1 MKTQLFFDLA
11 GETHHPKVHFRDSR
25 EVEEIMKELRERN
38 IAIFEINGAV
48 LSSQEDLYKVFA
60 SVLRKP
66 KEWYGG
72 EEYPTNVNAFL
83 EYLDDVLDWVPAN
96 GHVVLIRN
104 SEQFW
109 RTHPR
114 LAGDL
119 TEWWQFATVINEA
132 TVHLVFVW

>member
-11 GETHHPKVHFRDSR
+11 GETRHPKVHFRESK
-25 EVEEIMKELRERN
+25 EVDEILEELKKAN
-38 IAIFEINGAV
+38 IAIFEIDGAR
-48 LSSQEDLYKVFA
+48 LSSRDDLFKTFA
-60 SVLRKP
+60 IGLRKP
-66 KEWYGG
+66 NGWYGG

-83 EYLDDVLDWVPAN
+83 EYLDDVLDWVPAK

-104 SEQFW
+104 AEQLW
-109 RTHPR
+109 RTGAR

-119 TEWWQFATVINEA
+119 TEWWQFATVTNQA